1 MKNLPLDFEV
11 TGTTASGYQYTGV
24 ECSIKSVSVL
34 GLKNSLA
41 SVNKITIPSSVL
53 SVAGATQDKVVTVN
67 LNDYLPEDVSLAN
80 TDDANVT
87 IRLKVEQLT
96 TRIITLG
103 ESDISMENGADYYH
117 YHLSPAR
124 IEVKL
129 QGLKEDL
136 DTLKPADLKA
146 TVNLSGMQLGTYT
159 GTLNMGGLGKNFKL
173 LSVSAFSVEVTAGGP
188 AAQLDQTTADGE
200 EADEED
206 SAAEN
211 SNTKIQDTETSGANA
226 G

>member
-80 TDDANVT
+80 TDDDKCDHSFEGRTAYHQDHNSGRVGYFHGEWC
-87 IRLKVEQLT
+87 RLLSLPSV
-96 TRIITLG
+96 
-103 ESDISMENGADYYH
+103 SGAD
-117 YHLSPAR
+117 R
-124 IEVKL
+124 
-129 QGLKEDL
+129 
-136 DTLKPADLKA
+136 
-146 TVNLSGMQLGTYT
+146 
-159 GTLNMGGLGKNFKL
+159 
-173 LSVSAFSVEVTAGGP
+173 
-188 AAQLDQTTADGE
+188 
-200 EADEED
+200 
-206 SAAEN
+206 SAA
-211 SNTKIQDTETSGANA
+211 SGIE
-226 G
+226 GRSGTHSSRQT